1 MRLMAFRSPRSDRG
15 TPALHER
22 ALDDLRFIRETMEQ
36 AVAFTA
42 FSGWS
47 LVLIGITAMLA
58 AVIAPM
64 DPGSRPWLL
73 IWIGEAVLALAIAA
87 TATRRKTIAAGEPLW
102 SGPALKFAFSVAP
115 ALVVGALATLALAG
129 TTLAHLLPAFWLLLY
144 GAGLVSG
151 GMFSLRI
158 VPLTGVA
165 FMAVGALALFAPGG
179 WGNVFLAAGF
189 GGLHVMFGPIVARK
203 YGG

>member
-1 MRLMAFRSPRSDRG
+1 MAFRSSRIDRG

-47 LVLIGITAMLA
+47 LVLIGITAMVA
-58 AVIAPM
+58 AVVAPV
-64 DPGSRPWLL
+64 DSGTRPWLL
-73 IWIGEAVLALAIAA
+73 IWIGEGVLALAIAA
-87 TATRRKTIAAGEPLW
+87 TATLRKTIAAGEPLW

-115 ALVVGALATLALAG
+115 ALVVGALTTIALNGGA
-129 TTLAHLLPAFWLLLY
+129 LAHLLPGFWLLLY

-158 VPLTGVA
+158 VPVTGVA
-165 FMAVGALALFAPGG
+165 FMAIGALALFAPGS

-189 GGLHVMFGPIVARK
+189 GGLHVIFGTVVARK